1 MELPF
6 DYWLTGNGSSPWSIT
21 FPQYMRLSQEPPRK
35 SPKTKPLKI
44 AIRVTKLARS
54 RTSQS
59 PTQGPRRC
67 HLQRKRRVKGR
78 MGNHRKTMRVLC
90 VVHAAKVMMISGSAV
105 TCARNGSMAS
115 AWRSPQPKRNT
126 SSSTS
131 APPAQ
136 AARGPRFESR
146 KPEWP
151 TIDSQVRAAIDSN
164 TLSAYCRRWCLRIHL
179 NLVSVLWLLT
189 DCCSVC
195 GLKHLCSVVYWIVC
209 FRFQLCHVWSFS
221 RFKVRSLPFPDWVRS
236 SGTQRNLSEKVRPNW
251 CPAMH
256 DLVLWKCWWHTCSR
270 NCSASACSLRLYV
283 LSCMFETTFSHLLLR
298 FDVC

>member
-6 DYWLTGNGSSPWSIT
+6 DDWLAGNGSSPWSIT
-21 FPQYMRLSQEPPRK
+21 FPQYMRLSQEQPRK
-35 SPKTKPLKI
+35 SPKTKPLKT
-44 AIRVTKLARS
+44 AIRVTKLARRYEVS
-54 RTSQS
+54 IALSSFYMTSS
-59 PTQGPRRC
+59 
-67 HLQRKRRVKGR
+67 HLQRKKRRVKGR
-78 MGNHRKTMRVLC
+78 MGNHRKTMTGRC
-90 VVHAAKVMMISGSAV
+90 AAHAAKVTTTSGSAV
-105 TCARNGSMAS
+105 TCVRNGSMAS

-195 GLKHLCSVVYWIVC
+195 VA
-209 FRFQLCHVWSFS
+209 
-221 RFKVRSLPFPDWVRS
+221 S
-236 SGTQRNLSEKVRPNW
+236 SIYAL
-251 CPAMH
+251 
-256 DLVLWKCWWHTCSR
+256 
-270 NCSASACSLRLYV
+270 
-283 LSCMFETTFSHLLLR
+283 
-298 FDVC
+298 

>member
-44 AIRVTKLARS
+44 AIRVTKLARRYEVSIALSSFYMTSSQLTLWFSFDTEYLVNIHS

-67 HLQRKRRVKGR
+67 HLQRKRRRVKGR
-78 MGNHRKTMRVLC
+78 MGNHRKTMRARC
-90 VVHAAKVMMISGSAV
+90 AAHAAKVTTTSGSAV
-105 TCARNGSMAS
+105 TCVRNGSMAS

-136 AARGPRFESR
+136 AARGLRLESR
-146 KPEWP
+146 KPELP
-151 TIDSQVRAAIDSN
+151 TM
-164 TLSAYCRRWCLRIHL
+164 L
-179 NLVSVLWLLT
+179 
-189 DCCSVC
+189 
-195 GLKHLCSVVYWIVC
+195 
-209 FRFQLCHVWSFS
+209 
-221 RFKVRSLPFPDWVRS
+221 
-236 SGTQRNLSEKVRPNW
+236 
-251 CPAMH
+251 
-256 DLVLWKCWWHTCSR
+256 
-270 NCSASACSLRLYV
+270 
-283 LSCMFETTFSHLLLR
+283 
-298 FDVC
+298 

>member
-1 MELPF
+1 
-6 DYWLTGNGSSPWSIT
+6 
-21 FPQYMRLSQEPPRK
+21 
-35 SPKTKPLKI
+35 
-44 AIRVTKLARS
+44 
-54 RTSQS
+54 
-59 PTQGPRRC
+59 
-67 HLQRKRRVKGR
+67 

-221 RFKVRSLPFPDWVRS
+221 RFKVRFLPFPDWVRS

-256 DLVLWKCWWHTCSR
+256 DLVLWKCWCICVVGIVLPQPVRCAFMCSP
-270 NCSASACSLRLYV
+270 ACSKLTFPTYYSGL
-283 LSCMFETTFSHLLLR
+283 MFINTSIVAFVRTGFHQKNLI
-298 FDVC
+298 